1 MGWQLVGTLIVGMMS
16 SLNWEICGK
25 LKKLSSNQLWVKKI
39 TIWKKKTF
47 WGKLSSNQLWVR
59 TVFVFKEQI
68 LRKIGHE
75 SMHNWLNESMNQ
87 WTAESISIEP
97 MNQTKHWINESNDES
112 ANESRDQ
119 WVNEAATKQWTN
131 ESMNDEVV
139 SRWTNDSMRQRSTES
154 MTQRIGEAINQWTS

>member
-1 MGWQLVGTLIVGMMS
+1 LR
-16 SLNWEICGK
+16 
-25 LKKLSSNQLWVKKI
+25 KLSSNQLWVKKI
-39 TIWKKKTF
+39 TIWK
-47 WGKLSSNQLWVR
+47 GN
-59 TVFVFKEQI
+59 I
-68 LRKIGHE
+68 LRKIEFKSAMGKDRIFFFLEQFLRKFGHE
-75 SMHNWLNESMNQ
+75 SMHSWLNESMNQ

-112 ANESRDQ
+112 INESRDQ

-139 SRWTNDSMRQRSTES
+139 SRWTNESMRQRSTES